1 MNTTPRGSRLHI
13 AVFGRRNA
21 GKSSLLNALAGQQV
35 SIVSPVAGTT
45 TDPVEKAMELLP
57 IGPVLLIDT
66 AGLDDV
72 GELGAMRVEKT
83 LRVKDRTDIA
93 VIVAPADAWGEAE
106 DALCAEFQTA
116 KVPVVAVLSQ
126 CDRVP
131 PGRRPV
137 VKQVVETS
145 ATTGAGLDLL
155 RAALVAS
162 VPDGW
167 LDPPAIVSDLLPP
180 GGLCV
185 LVVPID
191 KEAPKGRLI
200 LPQVQTIRDLL
211 DGDQTAIV
219 VKERELAT
227 TLKRLGRPPD
237 LVVTDSQAF
246 LKVCADVPDGV
257 PVTSFSIL
265 FARYKG
271 DLDAFAAGAQAID
284 SLQSGD
290 RVLIA
295 ESCTH
300 HAISDDIGRVKIPR
314 WLTQYLGF
322 EVRISHFSGHDFPA
336 DLADFRLVIHCGSCT
351 TNRREVLARILRC
364 RAAKVPITNYGV
376 AIAKVQG
383 LLERV
388 LRPFPGALET
398 LLATETQRSTEGHR
412 DEGVRQ

>member
-1 MNTTPRGSRLHI
+1 MRKATTEAQRAAEDAETARVLLFRLCALCDSLCLCGCLGVVLMNSTPRGSRLHI

-72 GELGAMRVEKT
+72 GELGALRVEKT
-83 LRVKDRTDIA
+83 LRIKDRTDIA
-93 VIVAPADAWGEAE
+93 VIVAPSDDWGDTE

-126 CDRVP
+126 CDRVR
-131 PGRRPV
+131 PGRRPAA
-137 VKQVVETS
+137 KLVVETS

-180 GGLCV
+180 GGVCV

-246 LKVCADVPDGV
+246 LKVCADVPEGV

-265 FARYKG
+265 FA
-271 DLDAFAAGAQAID
+271 LNLFQAWNAR
-284 SLQSGD
+284 
-290 RVLIA
+290 RVGG
-295 ESCTH
+295 E
-300 HAISDDIGRVKIPR
+300 
-314 WLTQYLGF
+314 
-322 EVRISHFSGHDFPA
+322 
-336 DLADFRLVIHCGSCT
+336 
-351 TNRREVLARILRC
+351 
-364 RAAKVPITNYGV
+364 
-376 AIAKVQG
+376 
-383 LLERV
+383 
-388 LRPFPGALET
+388 
-398 LLATETQRSTEGHR
+398 
-412 DEGVRQ
+412 